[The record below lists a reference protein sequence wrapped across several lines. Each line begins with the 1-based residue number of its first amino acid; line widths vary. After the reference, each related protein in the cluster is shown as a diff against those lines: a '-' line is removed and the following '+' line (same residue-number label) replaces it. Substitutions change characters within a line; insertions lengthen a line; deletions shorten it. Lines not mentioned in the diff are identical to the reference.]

1 VWDVL
6 EDFYDSVPRPGSR
19 VEDHGELV
27 LFVQAG
33 DGYPYYA
40 RPRHPGGRPT
50 VSDVVKMRERQR
62 ELGVPEALEWVHET
76 TPDLH
81 DHAVAAGMEVLRAPL
96 LVLDPEKLPEP
107 HPHVRVLGTRPV
119 EVSVVA
125 QLAFSSP
132 GTSLGEAGA
141 AERDAALR
149 EAIPMSTRHRH
160 AVADL
165 PGKGVLAVGTA
176 QRAGDVVEIA
186 GIGTLPAARRRGLGG
201 AVTAELARDAL
212 ERGAKLVFLS
222 AGSPVIARV
231 YERVGFRQVGT
242 ACIASPPVVGV

>member
-6 EDFYDSVPRPGSR
+6 ETFYDTVPRPGSR

-40 RPRHPGGRPT
+40 RPRFPGGRPT
-50 VSDVVKMRERQR
+50 LADVVKMRERQR

-81 DHAVAAGMEVLRAPL
+81 DLAIEAGLEVLRAPL
-96 LVLDPEKLPEP
+96 LVLDPANLPEP
-107 HPHVRVLGTRPV
+107 HPHVRVLDTRPV

-125 QLAFSSP
+125 ELAFSSP
-132 GTSLGEAGA
+132 GTDRGVIGVE
-141 AERDAALR
+141 ERDAALR
-149 EAIPMSTRHRH
+149 GTTPMSTRHRH

-165 PGKGVLAVGTA
+165 PGEGVLAVGTA

-212 ERGAKLVFLS
+212 ARGAKLVFLS
-222 AGSPVIARV
+222 AGSPEIARI
-231 YERVGFRQVGT
+231 YERVGFRLAGT
-242 ACIASPPVVGV
+242 ACIASPVVG

>member
-1 VWDVL
+1 MWDVL

-19 VEDHGELV
+19 VEEHGELV
-27 LFVQAG
+27 LFLQEG
-33 DGYPYYA
+33 NGYPYYA
-40 RPRHPGGRPT
+40 RPRFPGGRPT
-50 VSDVVKMRERQR
+50 VADVLKVRARQR

-81 DHAVAAGMEVLRAPL
+81 DAAVQAGLEVLQAPL
-96 LVLDPEKLPEP
+96 MVLDPERLPEP
-107 HPHVRVLGTRPV
+107 HPHVRVLDTRPV

-132 GTSLGEAGA
+132 GTSLGEIGT

-149 EAIPMSTRHRH
+149 GETPTSTRHRH

-165 PGKGVLAVGTA
+165 PGEGVLAVGTA

-186 GIGTLPAARRRGLGG
+186 GVGTLPAARRRGLGG

-222 AGSPVIARV
+222 AGSLDIARV
-231 YERVGFRQVGT
+231 YERVGFRRAGT
-242 ACIASPPVVGV
+242 ACIASPVVGA

>member
-1 VWDVL
+1 M
-6 EDFYDSVPRPGSR
+6 PRPGSR

-27 LFVQAG
+27 LFLQAG

-40 RPRHPGGRPT
+40 RPRFPGGRPT
-50 VSDVVKMRERQR
+50 VADVVKMRARQR

-76 TPDLH
+76 TPDLY
-81 DHAVAAGMEVLRAPL
+81 DAAVAAGLEVLRAPL

-107 HPHVRVLGTRPV
+107 HPHVRVLDTRPA

-132 GTSLGEAGA
+132 GTSTGEVGV
-141 AERDAALR
+141 AERDAALA
-149 EAIPMSTRHRH
+149 EAVPLSTRHRH

-165 PGKGVLAVGTA
+165 PGEGVLAVGTA

-222 AGSPVIARV
+222 AGSPEIARV
-231 YERVGFRQVGT
+231 YERVGFRHVGT
-242 ACIASPPVVGV
+242 ACIASPVVG

>member
-1 VWDVL
+1 MWTVL
-6 EDFYDSVPRPGSR
+6 EEFYDNVPRPGSR
-19 VEDHGELV
+19 VEEHGELV
-27 LFVQAG
+27 LFLQAG

-40 RPRHPGGRPT
+40 RPRFPGGRPT
-50 VSDVVKMRERQR
+50 VADVLKMRARQR

-76 TPDLH
+76 TPDLL
-81 DHAVAAGMEVLRAPL
+81 DAAVAAGLEVLQAPL
-96 LVLDPEKLPEP
+96 MVLDPDKLPEP
-107 HPHVRVLGTRPV
+107 HPFVKVLDTRPV

-132 GTSLGEAGA
+132 GTLPGEVGT
-141 AERDAALR
+141 AERDAQLGNAT
-149 EAIPMSTRHRH
+149 PMSTRHRH

-165 PGKGVLAVGTA
+165 PGEGVLAVGTA

-212 ERGAKLVFLS
+212 RRGAELVFLS
-222 AGSPVIARV
+222 AGSLDIARV
-231 YERVGFRQVGT
+231 YERVGFRRVGT
-242 ACIASPPVVGV
+242 ACIASPVV

>member
-1 VWDVL
+1 VRTVL
-6 EDFYDSVPRPGSR
+6 EEFYDSVPRPGSR
-19 VEDHGELV
+19 VEEHGELV

-40 RPRHPGGRPT
+40 RPRFPGGRPT
-50 VSDVVKMRERQR
+50 VADVLKVRERQR
-62 ELGVPEALEWVHET
+62 ELGVPEAFEWVHET
-76 TPDLH
+76 TPGLLDV
-81 DHAVAAGMEVLRAPL
+81 AVEAGLEVLQAPL

-125 QLAFSSP
+125 ELAFSAP
-132 GTSLGEAGA
+132 GTAPGEAGV
-141 AERDAALR
+141 AERDAALAR
-149 EAIPMSTRHRH
+149 AVPMSTRHRH

-165 PGKGVLAVGTA
+165 PGEGVLAVGTA

-212 ERGAKLVFLS
+212 ERGAELVFLS
-222 AGSPVIARV
+222 AGSLEIARV
-231 YERVGFRQVGT
+231 YERVGFRRFGT
-242 ACIASPPVVGV
+242 ACIASPPA

>member
-1 VWDVL
+1 MWDVL

-27 LFVQAG
+27 LFLQAG

-40 RPRHPGGRPT
+40 RPRHPGGKPT
-50 VSDVVKMRERQR
+50 LADVVKVRERQR
-62 ELGVPEALEWVHET
+62 ELGVPEAFEWVHET
-76 TPDLH
+76 TPDLY
-81 DHAVAAGMEVLRAPL
+81 DIAIEAGLEVLRAPL
-96 LVLDPEKLPEP
+96 LVLDPDRLPQP

-125 QLAFSSP
+125 ELAFSSP
-132 GTSLGEAGA
+132 GTSLGDVGV

-149 EAIPMSTRHRH
+149 EATPMSTRHRH

-165 PGKGVLAVGTA
+165 PGEGVLAVGTA

-212 ERGAKLVFLS
+212 DRGAKLVFLS
-222 AGSPVIARV
+222 AGSPDIARV
-231 YERVGFRQVGT
+231 YERVGFRLAGT
-242 ACIASPPVVGV
+242 ACIASPVVG

>member
-1 VWDVL
+1 MWDVL
-6 EDFYDSVPRPGSR
+6 ESFYDTVPRPGSR
-19 VEDHGELV
+19 VEEHGELV

-40 RPRHPGGRPT
+40 RPRFPGGRPT
-50 VSDVVKMRERQR
+50 VADVLRMRERQR
-62 ELGVPEALEWVHET
+62 ELGVPEAFEWVHET
-76 TPDLH
+76 TPGLLD
-81 DHAVAAGMEVLRAPL
+81 VATEAGLEVLQAPL
-96 LVLDPEKLPEP
+96 LVLDPAKLPAP

-132 GTSLGEAGA
+132 GTARGEAGT
-141 AERDAALR
+141 AERDAELA
-149 EAIPMSTRHRH
+149 AAVPVSTRHRH

-165 PGKGVLAVGTA
+165 PGEGVLAVGTA

-212 ERGAKLVFLS
+212 ERGAELVFLS
-222 AGSPVIARV
+222 AGSEEIARV
-231 YERVGFRQVGT
+231 YERVGFRRAGT
-242 ACIASPPVVGV
+242 ACIAAPPG

>member
-1 VWDVL
+1 MWTVL
-6 EDFYDSVPRPGSR
+6 EEFYDSVPRPGSR
-19 VEDHGELV
+19 VEEHGELV
-27 LFVQAG
+27 LFLQEG

-40 RPRHPGGRPT
+40 RPRFPGGRPT
-50 VSDVVKMRERQR
+50 VADVLKMRARQR

-76 TPDLH
+76 TPGLYDA
-81 DHAVAAGMEVLRAPL
+81 AVEAGLEVLRAPL
-96 LVLDPEKLPEP
+96 LVLEREKLPEP
-107 HPHVRVLGTRPV
+107 HPHVRVLGTRPA

-132 GTSLGEAGA
+132 GTEPGSVGA
-141 AERDAALR
+141 RERDAAMR
-149 EAIPMSTRHRH
+149 EATPMSTRHRH

-165 PGKGVLAVGTA
+165 PGEGVLAVGTA

-212 ERGAKLVFLS
+212 EHGAKLVFLS

-231 YERVGFRQVGT
+231 YERVGFRHAGT
-242 ACIASPPVVGV
+242 ACIASSVVG

>member
-1 VWDVL
+1 MWNLL
-6 EDFYDSVPRPGSR
+6 EEFYDSVPRPGSR

-40 RPRHPGGRPT
+40 RPRFPGGRPT
-50 VSDVVKMRERQR
+50 VADVLKMRARQR
-62 ELGVPEALEWVHET
+62 ELDVPEALEWVHET
-76 TPDLH
+76 TPDLLGA
-81 DHAVAAGMEVLRAPL
+81 AVAAGLEVLQAPL
-96 LVLDPEKLPEP
+96 MVLDPDALPGP
-107 HPHVRVLGTRPV
+107 HPHVRVLDTRPV

-132 GTSLGEAGA
+132 GTAAGDVGV
-141 AERDAALR
+141 AERDAAL
-149 EAIPMSTRHRH
+149 AGATPMSTRHRH

-165 PGKGVLAVGTA
+165 PGEGVLAVGTA

-212 ERGAKLVFLS
+212 DRGAKLVFLS
-222 AGSPVIARV
+222 AGSRDIARV
-231 YERVGFRQVGT
+231 YERVGFRRAGT
-242 ACIASPPVVGV
+242 ACIASPVV

>member
-1 VWDVL
+1 MWDVL
-6 EDFYDSVPRPGSR
+6 EQFYDSVPRPGSR

-33 DGYPYYA
+33 DGCPYYA
-40 RPRHPGGRPT
+40 RPRFPGGRPT
-50 VSDVVKMRERQR
+50 VADVVKMRERQR

-76 TPDLH
+76 TPGLYD
-81 DHAVAAGMEVLRAPL
+81 AAIAAGLEVHRAPL
-96 LVLDPEKLPEP
+96 MVLDPDQLPQP
-107 HPHVRVLGTRPV
+107 HPHVRVLGTRPA

-125 QLAFSSP
+125 ELAFSSP
-132 GTSLGEAGA
+132 GTAPGEVGT
-141 AERDAALR
+141 AERDAAL
-149 EAIPMSTRHRH
+149 AQAVPLSTRHRH

-165 PGKGVLAVGTA
+165 PGEGVLAVGTA

-212 ERGAKLVFLS
+212 ARGAKLVFLS
-222 AGSPVIARV
+222 AGSAEIARV
-231 YERVGFRQVGT
+231 YERVGFKHAGT
-242 ACIASPPVVGV
+242 ACIASPVVS

>member
-1 VWDVL
+1 MRSVL
-6 EDFYDSVPRPGSR
+6 EEFYDSVPRPGSR
-19 VEDHGELV
+19 VEEHGELV

-40 RPRHPGGRPT
+40 RPRFPGGRPT
-50 VSDVVKMRERQR
+50 VADVLKMRERQR
-62 ELGVPEALEWVHET
+62 ELGVPEAFEWVHET
-76 TPDLH
+76 TPGLLDV
-81 DHAVAAGMEVLRAPL
+81 AVEAGLEVLQAPL

-107 HPHVRVLGTRPV
+107 HPHVRVLDTRPV

-125 QLAFSSP
+125 ELAFSSP
-132 GTSLGEAGA
+132 GTSTGEAGV
-141 AERDAALR
+141 AERDAAL
-149 EAIPMSTRHRH
+149 EGATPMSTRHRH

-165 PGKGVLAVGTA
+165 PGEGVLAVGTA

-212 ERGAKLVFLS
+212 ERGAELVFLS
-222 AGSPVIARV
+222 AGSLEIARV
-231 YERVGFRQVGT
+231 YERVGFRRFGT
-242 ACIASPPVVGV
+242 ACIASPAG

>member
-1 VWDVL
+1 
-6 EDFYDSVPRPGSR
+6 
-19 VEDHGELV
+19 V
-27 LFVQAG
+27 LFLQAG

-40 RPRHPGGRPT
+40 RPRFPGGRPT
-50 VSDVVKMRERQR
+50 VADVVKMRERQR

-81 DHAVAAGMEVLRAPL
+81 DAAVAAGLEVLRAPP
-96 LVLDPEKLPEP
+96 LVLDPEKLPQP
-107 HPHVRVLGTRPV
+107 HPHVHVLDTRPA

-132 GTSLGEAGA
+132 GTSTGEVGV
-141 AERDAALR
+141 AERDAALA
-149 EAIPMSTRHRH
+149 EAVPMSTRHRH

-165 PGKGVLAVGTA
+165 PGEGVLAVGTA

-222 AGSPVIARV
+222 AGSPEIARV
-231 YERVGFRQVGT
+231 YERVGFRRVGT
-242 ACIASPPVVGV
+242 ACIASPIVS

>member
-1 VWDVL
+1 M
-6 EDFYDSVPRPGSR
+6 
-19 VEDHGELV
+19 
-27 LFVQAG
+27 LFLQAG

-40 RPRHPGGRPT
+40 RPRFPGGRPT
-50 VSDVVKMRERQR
+50 LADVVKMRERQR
-62 ELGVPEALEWVHET
+62 ELGVPEAFEWVHET
-76 TPDLH
+76 TPDLLGI
-81 DHAVAAGMEVLRAPL
+81 ATEAGLEVLQAPL
-96 LVLDPEKLPEP
+96 MVLDPEKLPEP

-132 GTSLGEAGA
+132 GTAPGEVGP
-141 AERDAALR
+141 AERDAALA
-149 EAIPMSTRHRH
+149 EATPTSTRHRH

-165 PGKGVLAVGTA
+165 PGEGVLAVGTA

-212 ERGAKLVFLS
+212 QRGAKLVFLS
-222 AGSPVIARV
+222 AGSAEIAQV
-231 YERVGFRQVGT
+231 YERVGFRRVGT
-242 ACIASPPVVGV
+242 ACIASPVSG

>member
-1 VWDVL
+1 VWNVL
-6 EDFYDSVPRPGSR
+6 EEFYDSVPRPGSR
-19 VEDHGELV
+19 VEEHGELV

-40 RPRHPGGRPT
+40 RPRFPGGRPT
-50 VSDVVKMRERQR
+50 VADVLKMRARQR
-62 ELGVPEALEWVHET
+62 ELGIPEALEWVHET
-76 TPDLH
+76 TPDLY
-81 DHAVAAGMEVLRAPL
+81 DAAVEAGLEVLRAPL

-119 EVSVVA
+119 EVAVVA

-132 GTSLGEAGA
+132 GTAPGSVGV
-141 AERDAALR
+141 AERDEALR
-149 EAIPMSTRHRH
+149 EATPTSTRHRH

-165 PGKGVLAVGTA
+165 PGEGVLAVGTA

-212 ERGAKLVFLS
+212 QRGAKLVFLS
-222 AGSPVIARV
+222 AGSQEIARV
-231 YERVGFRQVGT
+231 YERVGFRHAGT
-242 ACIASPPVVGV
+242 ACIASPVVG

>member
-1 VWDVL
+1 MLTIL
-6 EDFYDSVPRPGSR
+6 EEFYDSVPRPGSR
-19 VEDHGELV
+19 VEEHGDLV

-40 RPRHPGGRPT
+40 RPRFPGGQPT
-50 VSDVVKMRERQR
+50 VAEVLKVRERQR
-62 ELGVPEALEWVHET
+62 EIGVPEAFEWVHET
-76 TPDLH
+76 TPGLLD
-81 DHAVAAGMEVLRAPL
+81 VARQAGLEVLQAPL

-107 HPHVRVLGTRPV
+107 HPHVRVIGTSPA

-132 GTSLGEAGA
+132 GTAPGGAGT
-141 AERDAALR
+141 AERDAELAS
-149 EAIPMSTRHRH
+149 ATPTSTRHRH

-165 PGKGVLAVGTA
+165 PGEGVLAVGTA
-176 QRAGDVVEIA
+176 QRAGDVVEIV

-212 ERGAKLVFLS
+212 ERGAELVFLS
-222 AGSPVIARV
+222 AGSQEIARV
-231 YERVGFRQVGT
+231 YERVGFRRVAT
-242 ACIASPPVVGV
+242 ACIASA

>member
-1 VWDVL
+1 MRSVL
-6 EDFYDSVPRPGSR
+6 EEFYDSVPRPGSR
-19 VEDHGELV
+19 VEEHGELV

-40 RPRHPGGRPT
+40 RPRFPGGRPT
-50 VSDVVKMRERQR
+50 VADVLKVRERQR
-62 ELGVPEALEWVHET
+62 ELGVPEVFEWVHET
-76 TPDLH
+76 TPGLLDV
-81 DHAVAAGMEVLRAPL
+81 AVEAGLEVLQAPL

-107 HPHVRVLGTRPV
+107 HPHVRVLGTRPA

-125 QLAFSSP
+125 ELAFSAP
-132 GTSLGEAGA
+132 GTGRGEAGV
-141 AERDAALR
+141 AERDAAL
-149 EAIPMSTRHRH
+149 EGAVPMSTRHRH

-165 PGKGVLAVGTA
+165 PGEGVLAVGTA

-212 ERGAKLVFLS
+212 ERGAELVFLS
-222 AGSPVIARV
+222 AGSVEIARV
-231 YERVGFRQVGT
+231 YERVGFRRFGT
-242 ACIASPPVVGV
+242 ACIASPAG